1 MFYKIII
8 LVILSITF
16 TNANVD
22 FQKIKTFQAQFN
34 QIIESTSNNIIEYKG
49 DVFIKDSGK
58 ILWKYK
64 TPIEKNVYILKNF
77 VIIDEPE
84 LEQAIFTQLEKEIN
98 IIDLLNNAKKV
109 SSNKYLSKLNDIDYF
124 IYFKN
129 NIVDNISYTDNF
141 DNKVKIE
148 FANVIID
155 VNIKDELFEFTAP
168 KDYDII
174 RK

>member
-1 MFYKIII
+1 MFYKIIFI
-8 LVILSITF
+8 AILSITAS
-16 TNANVD
+16 NANED
-22 FQKIKTFQAQFN
+22 FQKVKTFQAKFN
-34 QIIESTSNNIIEYKG
+34 QIIKSTADNIIEYKG

-64 TPIEKNVYILKNF
+64 TPIEKNVFVLKNF

-109 SSNKYLSKLNDIDYF
+109 STDKYLSKLNDIDYF

-129 NIVDNISYTDNF
+129 KVVDNISYTDAF

-148 FANVIID
+148 FTNVLK
-155 VNIKDELFEFTAP
+155 NKEIKETLFEFTAP